1 MKTNKTNICYFLLI
15 VPFLFF
21 SCKASKGLSK
31 EEVIEQIDA
40 KVEAQRYTF
49 EATQAHPANGRVVHL
64 TPDYT
69 LKVTP
74 DSVIA
79 HLPYFGRA
87 YSAPNPTEEGGIKFI
102 STDFDYSL
110 SEKDKGTYR
119 ATIKILDNH
128 NKYEL
133 SLLISD
139 NAKGT
144 LYVSQLNKQSIT
156 FYGDIE

>member
-1 MKTNKTNICYFLLI
+1 MKTNKTNICYFLLLL
-15 VPFLFF
+15 PFLIL

-31 EEVIEQIDA
+31 EEIIEQTDS

-49 EATQAHPANGRVVHL
+49 EATQAHPANGRMVHL
-64 TPDYT
+64 SPSYT

-79 HLPYFGRA
+79 YLPYFGRA
-87 YSAPNPTEEGGIKFI
+87 YSAPSPTEEGGIKFT

-144 LYVSQLNKQSIT
+144 LYVSQQNKQSIT